1 MSKPSDKYI
10 PVTFSVWKIG
20 GWDIK
25 CRKLFLKD
33 FNWRVCGFCFIPLLH
48 TILLDVKKIIIMI
61 ELFLLWFFKLHV
73 HFFNFKIF
81 YYAELSEILTVDGV
95 YKLLF
100 AINGELPGPP
110 IVVYEGQTVSS
121 RNFTK
126 SSIYISKSNFILF
139 FFFFRNSI
147 FSFSTS
153 IVFFLVFFGL
163 NIHIGGWVGGVKGA
177 ASNTLWLNWI

>member
-1 MSKPSDKYI
+1 MLKPSDKYI
-10 PVTFSVWKIG
+10 PETFSVWKIG

-33 FNWRVCGFCFIPLLH
+33 FNWHVCGFCFIPLLH
-48 TILLDVKKIIIMI
+48 TILLDVKKIIIMF

-121 RNFTK
+121 LK
-126 SSIYISKSNFILF
+126 IYISKSNFILF
-139 FFFFRNSI
+139 FFYQYCF
-147 FSFSTS
+147 
-153 IVFFLVFFGL
+153 FFLIFFG
-163 NIHIGGWVGGVKGA
+163 
-177 ASNTLWLNWI
+177 

>member
-1 MSKPSDKYI
+1 MQ
-10 PVTFSVWKIG
+10 KIFT
-20 GWDIK
+20 D
-25 CRKLFLKD
+25 
-33 FNWRVCGFCFIPLLH
+33 VCGFCFIPLLH

-139 FFFFRNSI
+139 FFFLEIPYFL
-147 FSFSTS
+147 FLPVFFFFF
-153 IVFFLVFFGL
+153 FFLVKYPYWWMGRW
-163 NIHIGGWVGGVKGA
+163 GERGSK
-177 ASNTLWLNWI
+177 